1 MQQDHVHHQTNCP
14 TDADLQEYLSGILQE
29 ESALLLEQH
38 LAHCTSCRNRL
49 PQAVEAADCPT
60 WADLMGHCGVTDV
73 SMARCRPVPSTDLTP
88 EDTCQTS
95 IANRTDDVPKQTNLP
110 DHLTAPILPPRFAP
124 IRRIGAGGM
133 GEVWEVLDHSIGRS
147 VAIKFLRTNTPALQD
162 IQRILR
168 EASALGRFSHPG
180 IVRIHEVLT
189 LPGPPAIVMEYVRGP
204 SLRGLIHGHTVADS
218 DAAQLMVQVA
228 AAVSHAH
235 QHGVIHRD
243 LKPSNILLQPMLPG
257 VSEDAAETSLDFSR
271 WQPMI
276 SDFGTARFAEDQ
288 TITVAGQIVG
298 TPAYIAPEQIAG
310 NPEQITPAVDI
321 YGLGAILYE
330 LLTGRPPFITDDP
343 AATLALVRAGD
354 PLRPRLLQ
362 PRVSRD
368 VENICLKCLSLAPA
382 DRYPT
387 AAALQQDLQAF
398 LDGRPVLAR
407 PVSPAIRAVRW
418 IRRNRVLAMTLTGLV
433 LSLVGILAESIYFGF
448 SQMRLLKQTQAAE
461 DRAIKS
467 ARQAS
472 DRAQLVEYHLN
483 SAVSMIDTLVVQ
495 LNPMSPGGDPVSR
508 NYRRSLYTNVL
519 QLYQD
524 YMTYFCPDQLIPIEH
539 IDEAQRFLW
548 LKNEADPQA
557 ITDAEIL
564 RLTQS
569 IDALTTEQ
577 KQVSNLT
584 DVMIGLKVIIAQRHR
599 RNGQHAA
606 AAQTWTDTAGILQ
619 QKRDSL
625 PEGHTA
631 IPEVLRYRCG
641 MLMNA
646 SADYRQCNQLEPCEQ
661 ANREILDTL
670 RSLLQGP
677 SPDPRDLL
685 NFLVTAHS
693 LAAQLQQAGRHQEA
707 TSLANDAL
715 SLHAR
720 TPIPDPRMQQ
730 AANDL
735 CHQISTEILRP
746 APTE

>member
-1 MQQDHVHHQTNCP
+1 MQQDHLNLKTLCP

-29 ESALLLEQH
+29 EPALLLEQH

-49 PQAVEAADCPT
+49 PQAVDAADCPT
-60 WADLMGHCGVTDV
+60 WADLMGHSGVSDV
-73 SMARCRPVPSTDLTP
+73 SMARCSPVTYTDLP
-88 EDTCQTS
+88 PLETCQTS
-95 IANRTDDVPKQTNLP
+95 IANRTDAVPKQTSSA
-110 DHLTAPILPPRFAP
+110 DHLTAPILPPRFVP

-133 GEVWEVLDHSIGRS
+133 GEVWEVLDSSIGRS

-162 IQRILR
+162 IQRLLR

-204 SLRGLIHGHTVADS
+204 SLRGLIHGHTVSDS
-218 DAAQLMVQVA
+218 DAAELMVQVA

-243 LKPSNILLQPMLPG
+243 LKPSNILLQPVQPD
-257 VSEDAAETSLDFSR
+257 VPEVAAETSLDFSR

-343 AATLALVRAGD
+343 AATLALVREGD

-362 PRVSRD
+362 PRVSPD
-368 VENICLKCLSLAPA
+368 LENICLKCLSLAPA

-407 PVSPAIRAVRW
+407 PVSPTIRAVRW
-418 IRRNRVLAMTLTGLV
+418 IRRNRVLAMTLTGLA

-448 SQMRLLKQTQAAE
+448 SQTRLLKQTEEAE
-461 DRAIKS
+461 DRAVAS
-467 ARQAS
+467 ARQAA
-472 DRAQLVEYHLN
+472 DRARLVEYHLN
-483 SAVSMIDTLVVQ
+483 SAVSVIDTLVVQ
-495 LNPMSPGGDPVSR
+495 LNPQSPGGDPVSR

-548 LKNEADPQA
+548 LKNEVDPQA
-557 ITDAEIL
+557 VTDAEIL
-564 RLTQS
+564 RLTRS
-569 IDALTTEQ
+569 LDALTAEQ
-577 KQVSNLT
+577 KQASNLT
-584 DVMIGLKVIIAQRHR
+584 DVSIGLHVIIAQRHR
-599 RNGQHAA
+599 RTGQYAA
-606 AAQTWTDTAGILQ
+606 AAQTWTDIAGILQ

-625 PEGHTA
+625 PEEHTA

-646 SADYRQCNQLEPCEQ
+646 SLDYRQGNQPEQYEQ
-661 ANREILDTL
+661 ASRQILDTL
-670 RSLLQGP
+670 RQLLEGP
-677 SPDPRDLL
+677 SPDPRDLP
-685 NFLVTAHS
+685 NFLVTAHA

-707 TSLANDAL
+707 ISLANDAL
-715 SLHAR
+715 SLHSR
-720 TPIPDPRMQQ
+720 TPISDPGIQH

-735 CHQISTEILRP
+735 CHRISTEILRP
-746 APTE
+746 APPN